1 MQSDVSPA
9 TDTAPASEFASDAT
23 GSAVAPSRPADP
35 PITDEPP
42 SAAPADGEAPVAV
55 ASQPTGAISVAASA
69 PGVADTPSAGPLME
83 GTAGGLLA
91 AGGSRSFA
99 QQIDGWWLQ
108 LLNS

>member
-1 MQSDVSPA
+1 
-9 TDTAPASEFASDAT
+9 
-23 GSAVAPSRPADP
+23 
-35 PITDEPP
+35 
-42 SAAPADGEAPVAV
+42 
-55 ASQPTGAISVAASA
+55 
-69 PGVADTPSAGPLME
+69 ME